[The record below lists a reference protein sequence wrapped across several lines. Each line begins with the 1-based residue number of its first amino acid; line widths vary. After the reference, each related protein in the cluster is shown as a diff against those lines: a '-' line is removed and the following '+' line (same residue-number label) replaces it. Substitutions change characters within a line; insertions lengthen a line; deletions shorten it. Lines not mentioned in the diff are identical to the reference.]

1 MRIRTSIF
9 AITAIGLFI
18 AGVEGCATDATVPD
32 EEDSGTTPVTPT
44 DASKADTNTTRPDT
58 SVPDT
63 GKPDTAVPDTSTPD
77 TAVPDAAEAGV
88 DSGLGPRPG
97 ETVDPLA
104 PKPGDPCPAGVNL
117 NDVIDRRCGKCGN
130 QKALCIA
137 GAGGAKV
144 VDAYGACTGEK
155 TGVGACLPKERIVS
169 ECGFCGT
176 QTKDCD
182 LSCAYV
188 EGACTGQVAGGCTAN
203 EVTYIE
209 GVCPDPA
216 HVRRQVCSAAC
227 VKGTP
232 EPCAPRPLDEIV
244 ISQTAGMTVSG
255 ESAVYSTKIGKLNT
269 GACPRTVS
277 STLTGYQY
285 VRVKNNGAMEATV
298 TISNGTPAGAT
309 KPDTI
314 VALYPGPNAPGDR
327 TMCVGTVF
335 DSPESITTAIPA
347 GGSVIFHQSLFS
359 ASATNPR
366 LKTEVT
372 TEYLGAT
379 PPTSVAIGPNMNDTV
394 TYFVQFDPAQLTER
408 LSSGACPATLSSSM
422 VAYKYVQVT
431 NPGGAARLVDLS
443 ADEPVDSVLAV
454 YSGATPPATAAERAA
469 CVGSSNDTCAAAG
482 FPTADSCLA
491 GVSIPAAG
499 SVWVLVQH
507 YFTGASYTSPTR
519 LRITTKN

>member
-9 AITAIGLFI
+9 AITAVGLFI
-18 AGVEGCATDATVPD
+18 AGMQGCASEVTVPD
-32 EEDSGTTPVTPT
+32 EEDTGTGPVTPT
-44 DASKADTNTTRPDT
+44 TDASKPDTNTPKPDTGTTDTGTPDT

-63 GKPDTAVPDTSTPD
+63 S
-77 TAVPDAAEAGV
+77 VPDAAEAGV
-88 DSGLGPRPG
+88 DSGPGPRPG
-97 ETVDPLA
+97 EAFDPLA

-144 VDAYGACTGEK
+144 VDTYGACTGEK
-155 TGVGACLPKERIVS
+155 TGAGACLPRERIVS

-209 GVCPDPA
+209 GVCADPA

-232 EPCAPRPLDEIV
+232 EACAPRPLDEIV
-244 ISQTAGMTVSG
+244 ISQTPGRTVSG

-269 GACPRTVS
+269 GACPSTVS
-277 STLTGYQY
+277 STLTSYQY
-285 VRVKNNGAMEATV
+285 VRVKNDGAMPATV
-298 TISNGTPAGAT
+298 TIENGTPAGAT
-309 KPDTI
+309 KPNTV

-327 TMCVGTVF
+327 TTCVGSVT
-335 DSPESITTAIPA
+335 DSPESITTVIPA
-347 GGSVIFHQSLFS
+347 GGSVIFHQSLSS
-359 ASATNPR
+359 ASSSNPR
-366 LKTEVT
+366 FKTDVT

-379 PPTSVAIGPNMNDTV
+379 PPTSLAIGPNLNDTV
-394 TYFVQFDPAQLTER
+394 TQLVQFDPAQLTER
-408 LSSGACPATLSSSM
+408 LPSGACPVTLSSSM
-422 VAYKYVQVT
+422 VVYKYVQVT
-431 NPGGAARLVDLS
+431 NAGATARTVDLS
-443 ADEPVDSVLAV
+443 GDDPVDSVLAV
-454 YSGATPPATAAERAA
+454 YTGTNPPATAAERAA
-469 CVGSSNDTCAAAG
+469 CVGSANDTCGAAI
-482 FPTADSCLA
+482 PTADSCLT

-499 SVWVLVQH
+499 HIWVLVQH
-507 YFTGASYTSPTR
+507 FFTGASYTSPTR
-519 LRITTKN
+519 LRVTTKN

>member
-9 AITAIGLFI
+9 AVTAIGLFV
-18 AGVEGCATDATVPD
+18 AGVQGCATDATVPD

-44 DASKADTNTTRPDT
+44 DASKPDTNTSRPDT

-63 GKPDTAVPDTSTPD
+63 GKPDTAVPDTGTPD

-117 NDVIDRRCGKCGN
+117 NDIIERRCGKCGN

-155 TGVGACLPKERIVS
+155 TGVDACLPRERIVS

-176 QTKDCD
+176 QSKDCD

-209 GVCPDPA
+209 GVCADPA
-216 HVRRQVCSAAC
+216 HVRKQVCSAAC
-227 VKGTP
+227 VKGSP

-244 ISQTAGMTVSG
+244 ISQTAGTSVSG
-255 ESAVYSTKIGKLNT
+255 ESAVYSTKIGTLTT
-269 GACPRTVS
+269 GACPRTITG
-277 STLTGYQY
+277 TLTSYQY
-285 VRVKNNGAMEATV
+285 VRVKNDGAMEATV
-298 TISNGTPAGAT
+298 TISNVAPAGAT
-309 KPDTI
+309 KPNTL

-347 GGSVIFHQSLFS
+347 GGSV
-359 ASATNPR
+359 
-366 LKTEVT
+366 V
-372 TEYLGAT
+372 G
-379 PPTSVAIGPNMNDTV
+379 SV
-394 TYFVQFDPAQLTER
+394 
-408 LSSGACPATLSSSM
+408 GACDRRRQPVGLSSS
-422 VAYKYVQVT
+422 
-431 NPGGAARLVDLS
+431 S
-443 ADEPVDSVLAV
+443 
-454 YSGATPPATAAERAA
+454 
-469 CVGSSNDTCAAAG
+469 CA
-482 FPTADSCLA
+482 S
-491 GVSIPAAG
+491 
-499 SVWVLVQH
+499 
-507 YFTGASYTSPTR
+507 
-519 LRITTKN
+519 